1 MIAELLLLLGS
12 LAFLIASLGL
22 FRLPDPL
29 ARLHAG
35 TKASSL
41 AVLLMALAA
50 ALRFPQPGPLLLL
63 AGIVALVFLTAP
75 LACHSI
81 ASRVAGLGGDAGG
94 KTSSDSKCTK

>member
-50 ALRFPQPGPLLLL
+50 AFRFPQPGPLLLL
-63 AGIVALVFLTAP
+63 AATVALVFLTAP

-81 ASRVAGLGGDAGG
+81 ASRLVVG
-94 KTSSDSKCTK
+94 KNRGDSKCTKSKACE